1 MVNKKNK
8 NDAKNTLFI
17 IYNKMEKSSTQ
28 IKPLVIKKP
37 VSDTADD
44 DIQQYLSEL
53 SEIHKDAVKIAEDHL
68 GSSFDIIKSNGF
80 KEWLARKK
88 ESSSSS

>member
-37 VSDTADD
+37 VSETADD

>member
-1 MVNKKNK
+1 
-8 NDAKNTLFI
+8 
-17 IYNKMEKSSTQ
+17 MEKSSTQ

-80 KEWLARKK
+80 KEWLSRKK

>member
-8 NDAKNTLFI
+8 NDAKNSLFI

-37 VSDTADD
+37 VSETADD

-80 KEWLARKK
+80 KAWLARKK

>member
-1 MVNKKNK
+1 
-8 NDAKNTLFI
+8 
-17 IYNKMEKSSTQ
+17 MEKSSNH
-28 IKPLVIKKP
+28 IKPVAIKKP

-44 DIQQYLSEL
+44 DIKQYLSEL

-80 KEWLARKK
+80 KAWLARKE

>member
-8 NDAKNTLFI
+8 NDAKNSLFI
-17 IYNKMEKSSTQ
+17 IYNKMEKSSTH
-28 IKPLVIKKP
+28 IKPVAIKKP
-37 VSDTADD
+37 VSETADD
-44 DIQQYLSEL
+44 NIQQYLSEL